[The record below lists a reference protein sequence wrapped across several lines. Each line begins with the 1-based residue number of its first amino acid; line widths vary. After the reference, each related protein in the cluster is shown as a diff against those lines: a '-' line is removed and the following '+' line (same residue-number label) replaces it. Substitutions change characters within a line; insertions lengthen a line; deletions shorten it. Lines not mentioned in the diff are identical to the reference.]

1 MSFNDVSR
9 ARQMFFQS
17 LYQMQM
23 TKLSLKDIAQEFKE
37 ENKDKK
43 YDREYLSDLFSNYSA
58 YSEQIDALL
67 DKILKNNS
75 CEQISPV
82 ELSVCRL
89 GVYELL
95 FKAETP
101 YKVVITEALKIQQ
114 KYGVEEG
121 YRLVNGILDQASKM
135 IRSND

>member
-23 TKLSLKDIAQEFKE
+23 TKLNLKDVAEEFTE
-37 ENKDKK
+37 ENQDKK
-43 YDREYLSDLFSNYSA
+43 YDREYLADLLSNYST

-75 CEQISPV
+75 CDQMSPV

-95 FKAETP
+95 FKVETP
-101 YKVVITEALKIQQ
+101 YKVVIKEALKIQQ

-121 YRLVNGILDQASKM
+121 YRLVNGVLDQANKM